1 MTFDEL
7 QLSIKV
13 TFNNKNLLRQAFIH
27 RSFLNEDKTAK
38 ESNERLEFLGD
49 AILSFCT
56 SQFLYTTYPNYPE
69 GTLTNIR
76 SSLVK
81 TTSLSDA
88 AKSLRLGDLLLLSHG
103 EEDSGGRNNQ
113 SLLADCF
120 EALLGA
126 MYLDQGIDVVRMFLE
141 THLFLYAQTII
152 DQKSYIIKVSFRK
165 LYKKNRGFLQPT
177 VSRKAM
183 DRITPKYFGLM
194 RLSVKKYLEAERGN
208 PSKKQNNM
216 QPQTRLRRW
225 GDCDRISQELKSIVK
240 STQYIADFFLS
251 TFDFELLTLDLL
263 YMVKIRLTQTGTKN
277 RKQYRIIAIEEGKRR
292 DGSAIEILGFYN
304 PLVVPPQIKIDH
316 ERVKY
321 WVSVGAQITPS
332 VQRLLSPS

>member
-152 DQKSYIIKVSFRK
+152 DQKSYID
-165 LYKKNRGFLQPT
+165 YKSLLQEIIQEESRISPT
-177 VSRKAM
+177 YRVTKSDGPDHAKIFWVDAVVGEK
-183 DRITPKYFGLM
+183 ILGSGEGK
-194 RLSVKKYLEAERGN
+194 SKQEAEQHAASNALEKMG
-208 PSKKQNNM
+208 
-216 QPQTRLRRW
+216 RL
-225 GDCDRISQELKSIVK
+225 
-240 STQYIADFFLS
+240 
-251 TFDFELLTLDLL
+251 
-263 YMVKIRLTQTGTKN
+263 
-277 RKQYRIIAIEEGKRR
+277 
-292 DGSAIEILGFYN
+292 
-304 PLVVPPQIKIDH
+304 
-316 ERVKY
+316 
-321 WVSVGAQITPS
+321 
-332 VQRLLSPS
+332 